1 MARRKAHVP
10 DFAGTARRNAGR
22 PGSAGSD
29 ASKTDASASFDAP
42 SRYLAAFA
50 FLGDRTM
57 RDLQCPAWFSPATAR
72 GHGCVAIPASTAS
85 RPTLMTPHDGAP
97 RWTRR

>member
-10 DFAGTARRNAGR
+10 DFAGTAWSFHTGR

-42 SRYLAAFA
+42 SRYLSAFA
-50 FLGDRTM
+50 FLGRRTDAGPSVPRM
-57 RDLQCPAWFSPATAR
+57 VLSRRPLGGVAVSAT
-72 GHGCVAIPASTAS
+72 PASTAS
-85 RPTLMTPHDGAP
+85 RPTFMTPHESAP
-97 RWTRR
+97 